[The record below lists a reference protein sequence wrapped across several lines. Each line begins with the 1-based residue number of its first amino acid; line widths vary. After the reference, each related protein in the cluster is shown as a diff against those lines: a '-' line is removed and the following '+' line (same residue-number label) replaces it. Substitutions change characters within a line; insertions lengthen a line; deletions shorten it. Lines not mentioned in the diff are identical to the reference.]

1 MPCNG
6 RTAAGHVH
14 TLPRRRLEVRLLS
27 QRLTAFFGL
36 CGQGRQKRPGIT
48 AGACPERRR
57 RPPRLPGRAALR
69 LWQHAARQGSADAG
83 RRRPVT
89 GPAVTPAGRR
99 RPGGGRAAAGRARAR
114 AGGVVIKLDWSDW
127 SDWPKFFYPIR
138 IYPLPS
144 GAVIL
149 IFKQAPAMKPAN
161 IGRTR

>member
-36 CGQGRQKRPGIT
+36 CGQGWQKRPGIT

-99 RPGGGRAAAGRARAR
+99 RPGGGRAGAG
-114 AGGVVIKLDWSDW
+114 AGGGGGYKVRLVRLVRLAKVFLPYSNL
-127 SDWPKFFYPIR
+127 
-138 IYPLPS
+138 PL
-144 GAVIL
+144 AVWGGNSYI
-149 IFKQAPAMKPAN
+149 
-161 IGRTR
+161 